1 MHISR
6 TSRRFMTLA
15 CFASFIVLGVASGIL
30 GPTLSALAGSVA
42 LPLASAGAFR
52 AIRQAGSFASFMVSG
67 PLLDRRDA
75 RWVLVPG
82 TIMMALGLIGVAYSG
97 NLAIAIIASLL
108 IGFGGGFF
116 DVASN
121 YVIGVL
127 YTAGAAALLSALH
140 TFYGL
145 GGSAGPLVAGWA
157 QSELGDWRLAY
168 GLTAVVS
175 LVIGAAFL
183 GLRLR
188 KQPSNAGNATSPAQE
203 TAAKPSG
210 GIRWLALLPMVV
222 LIFAYNGAGS
232 AMDTWIFTHARLVAL
247 SDVAEASRIASLY
260 WIALTAGRTICVFA
274 LRRFGNM
281 FIMRVGVGLSVIGSG
296 LIVLAGSQSLLIAIG
311 VAMVGLGFAPVY
323 PVVIAMGGQQ
333 QPEAR
338 GMITGILSG
347 VASLGGIIVPIV
359 QGWIGGGQTGGVIV
373 TLVASLVMVI
383 ALTTMRKQ
391 HTS

>member
-1 MHISR
+1 MGIS
-6 TSRRFMTLA
+6 TANRRFMTLA

-30 GPTLSALAGSVA
+30 GPTLAALSGSVA
-42 LPLASAGAFR
+42 LPLAYAGGFR
-52 AIRQAGSFASFMVSG
+52 SIRQTGSFLSFMVSG

-127 YTAGAAALLSALH
+127 YAAGAAALLSALH

-145 GGSAGPLVAGWA
+145 GGSAGPLVAEWA
-157 QSELGDWRLAY
+157 QVQHGDWRLAY
-168 GLTAVVS
+168 ALIAAVS
-175 LVIGAAFL
+175 LVIGIAFM
-183 GLRLR
+183 GMRFR
-188 KQPSNAGNATSPAQE
+188 KQPSNTKNATAPAPQP
-203 TAAKPSG
+203 TAKPSSR
-210 GIRWLALLPMVV
+210 INWLALLPMAV

-274 LRRFGNM
+274 LRRFGNIP
-281 FIMRVGVGLSVIGSG
+281 IMRVGVGLSVVGSV
-296 LIVLAGSQSLLIAIG
+296 LIVLAGSQSVLIAIG
-311 VAMVGLGFAPVY
+311 VGMVGLGFAPVY

-347 VASLGGIIVPIV
+347 LASLGGIIVPII

-373 TLVASLVMVI
+373 TLIASLVMVV
-383 ALTTMRKQ
+383 ALATMRKPQ
-391 HTS
+391 NI